1 MAATFSVFPEPTP
14 SFWRSL
20 QTLNI
25 SRVIIAISLLLL
37 LNLRSTKDIWVFS
50 HVFAIDICTA
60 YLISSWALILKV
72 VHTRHFILQLL
83 SQITLDIIIISL
95 LYLGRRAWRLQ
106 YLIFVSSGRRFN
118 SGAFIVGFLFLFACQ
133 FVVVE
138 RRDVPFP

>member
-60 YLISSWALILKV
+60 YLISSLGFAILKV

-95 LYLGRRAWRLQ
+95 LYLG
-106 YLIFVSSGRRFN
+106 SGGGRGFN
-118 SGAFIVGFLFLFACQ
+118 ILFLFPLAGVSILAPLLWAFFSARLSVCCC
-133 FVVVE
+133 
-138 RRDVPFP
+138 